1 MLRWHLL
8 VLQKRQLNVNTD
20 FHYYFI
26 HPHLLLE
33 LRDFMLILSFL
44 LLDEEVELD
53 KELLE
58 LVHLRKVPCNRR
70 QALQGQL
77 HISHLG

>member
-1 MLRWHLL
+1 M
-8 VLQKRQLNVNTD
+8 
-20 FHYYFI
+20 
-26 HPHLLLE
+26 LLE

-44 LLDEEVELD
+44 LLDEVVELD